1 MKKLVLPIFLICSFK
16 VSAYE
21 VPEFEGSYYDSY
33 QKTIT
38 ADNYNRDVTIAN
50 LEKTVAYQQRAY
62 EEKINYLE
70 VELLKYQNRLVEK
83 SISEEKIYTAVKNQ
97 YEVEINTLK
106 KELAQRTRSTLEM
119 QRQIEKMQP
128 SEDLKKVIQLNNE
141 LAADLRKSEGQ
152 LAAIQLEYKKSHDT
166 LKPNGFN
173 RAPASVE
180 ADK

>member
-1 MKKLVLPIFLICSFK
+1 MKKLILPIFLICSFK
-16 VSAYE
+16 TFAYE
-21 VPEFEGSYYDSY
+21 IPEFEGSYYATY
-33 QKTIT
+33 QKTLIE
-38 ADNYNRDVTIAN
+38 NNNNRDVAIAN

-83 SISEEKIYTAVKNQ
+83 SLTEEKIFNNVKSQ
-97 YEVEINTLK
+97 YEEEVNNLK
-106 KELAQRTRSTLEM
+106 KELAQRTRSALEL
-119 QRQIEKMQP
+119 QRQVEKMQP

-152 LAAIQLEYKKSHDT
+152 LAAIQLEFKKSND
-166 LKPNGFN
+166 LPKSSGFN

-180 ADK
+180 SDK